1 MRALLTVTHH
11 DADRESYILECPH
24 GSTTGQAEKASPEAR
39 ERLIAG
45 LMARHGGPFG
55 CACAAETD
63 LVDAYPSA
71 DSAIEQIAAGPSR
84 GLAELDDETKAGLI
98 GGIEK
103 ARCATCSIGILVM
116 PLHLPL
122 VAVPLHDVRC
132 PNARWGI
139 AAIENDDG
147 PIEG

>member
-11 DADRESYILECPH
+11 GAGRESYILECSH
-24 GSTTGQAEKASPEAR
+24 GLTTEQAEKASPESR

-45 LMARHGGPFG
+45 LMARHGGPSG

-84 GLAELDDETKAGLI
+84 GLAELDDETMAGLI
-98 GGIEK
+98 RGIEE
-103 ARCATCSIGILVM
+103 ARCASCSIGILVM

-139 AAIENDDG
+139 AAVENGDG